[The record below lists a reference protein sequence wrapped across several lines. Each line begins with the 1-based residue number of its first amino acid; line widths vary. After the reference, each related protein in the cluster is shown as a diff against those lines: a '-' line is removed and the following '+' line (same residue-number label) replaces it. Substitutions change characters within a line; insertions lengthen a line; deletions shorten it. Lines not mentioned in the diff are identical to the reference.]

1 MKNIST
7 HEIYKIDIDRLV
19 SADNK
24 KYTVKPL
31 TITKEEALNN
41 GELIRIQENQ
51 LTRKIFDYF
60 GSRTIDMSQMIINV
74 YVQTEL
80 KTKGE
85 KMYQELSKSG
95 FDCNGF
101 HYVRFASGSG
111 QIRRNTITF
120 IRDDLYK
127 DITDSL
133 LCGLSFADFGDD
145 FNAAKY
151 NAYFGL
157 NMSGCHLLP
166 VSLAPRVCIV
176 DDMEIIRPHD
186 KVNYVTER
194 EVDYITLPEE
204 DYILSADDPD
214 FMIMNGKAIR
224 KSDGVVFT
232 IRHGIHKDITVAHY
246 DEIENSPCLNSFDG
260 QGLMCPEWAMKVSE
274 YLEFGYC
281 ASEMIIRAP
290 WVKGLLATID
300 FHSWFAEN
308 GITEITDSFGKVRN
322 VKDIDVIISKSQ
334 FKMHK
339 VYKAKCADIGV
350 NAWDYHV
357 DQMNANNLR
366 WGVVKPDKPDD
377 YEKALNY
384 QYLEALDLQNDD
396 VEKLCQRTIDF
407 FKKLN
412 SGDIKEVYRNLI
424 GNTNPY
430 EDADTDDE
438 NENEIGFTS
447 NAPRFQ
453 KALEANPDLINDK
466 YIRSLILQECE
477 NKLNAA
483 KLGKIIVRGNYQFCV
498 SDPIAQLQWIAKN
511 HCGSDMDV
519 IGVIPS
525 GCIYSNYWMN
535 AEDNNGIVTLLRS
548 PLIDRNEIA
557 KRKVIDANERYFKYM
572 RSGLVLSIHD
582 LTALGCGGCDFDGD
596 ILFSSNDVLISKG
609 SYDYGVARPL
619 YYELGATGIV
629 GAINNENVTQ
639 ADIRGLNSKV
649 GQISNKAASLYA
661 MLKNYSYDTADYNK
675 IYRSIIALGQIV
687 GMEIDR
693 IKTGVKPT
701 LPLEWEPLQGV
712 TKEFIQYAV
721 EKYCKENK
729 VKKKD
734 FAEMIGVAP
743 AKLSHWLAGRTKFP
757 VSISEKIKAILN
769 EEDWLQKLK
778 KNNPEDFKEIITP
791 EPEEKGIYRH
801 NDFAPDIKPYFLKYN
816 YQYLDKDI
824 RHLRSVYNKTSKTNF
839 WLTIEE
845 LKKVCED
852 AEEIVYPIQKCT
864 PSLRMREL
872 YNDYLKIYPVNNS
885 DCIVNH
891 IAHLFED
898 LDFKL
903 HKQISKEG
911 RNMLVDMVS
920 EKPTDKET
928 FEKVKNV
935 FYLYKRFLKSETVE
949 RITNKKDGNKEII
962 KSFSDRLCA
971 IRKHCH
977 DVILD
982 ICGTCQSSFDHLVYL
997 DVENEKY
1004 VWDLLGDDILKIVG

>member
-145 FNAAKY
+145 FVASKY

-157 NMSGCHLLP
+157 NLSGCHLLP

-214 FMIMNGKAIR
+214 FMISGNKAIR

-322 VKDIDVIISKSQ
+322 VNSIDVIISKSQ

-511 HCGSDMDV
+511 HCGADMDV
-519 IGVIPS
+519 VGVVPS

-535 AEDNNGIVTLLRS
+535 ADDNNGIVTLLRS

-557 KRKVIDANERYFKYM
+557 KRKVIDAPESYFKYM
-572 RSGLVLSIHD
+572 RSGLVISIHD
-582 LTALGCGGCDFDGD
+582 LTALQCSGSDFDGD
-596 ILFSSNDVLISKG
+596 IYFSTNDQIIAKG
-609 SYDYGVARPL
+609 SLGFCDARPL

-649 GQISNKAASLYA
+649 GQISNKSASLYA
-661 MLKNYSYDTADYNK
+661 MLKNYSYDTVEYNK
-675 IYRSIIALGQIV
+675 IYRSIIALGQVV

-701 LPLEWEPLQGV
+701 LPLEWKPLQ
-712 TKEFIQYAV
+712 V
-721 EKYCKENK
+721 EWRKGNNLYDDD
-729 VKKKD
+729 V
-734 FAEMIGVAP
+734 MIT
-743 AKLSHWLAGRTKFP
+743 S
-757 VSISEKIKAILN
+757 
-769 EEDWLQKLK
+769 
-778 KNNPEDFKEIITP
+778 
-791 EPEEKGIYRH
+791 EPEAKGIYQH
-801 NDFAPDIKPYFLKYN
+801 NDFVPDVKPYFLKFN
-816 YQYLDKDI
+816 YLYLDKDI
-824 RHLRSVYNKTSKTNF
+824 RQLRYAFNRASVINFMLKLDELETLCTNGEA
-839 WLTIEE
+839 TEE
-845 LKKVCED
+845 M
-852 AEEIVYPIQKCT
+852 Q
-864 PSLRMREL
+864 RL
-872 YNDYLKIYPVNNS
+872 YNLYVKAYPVNDA

-891 IAHLFED
+891 IAHLFEKFHFD
-898 LDFKL
+898 LQ
-903 HKQISKEG
+903 KQISHEG
-911 RNMLVDMVS
+911 RNMLKEMISDN
-920 EKPTDKET
+920 PTDNET
-928 FEKVKNV
+928 LQAVCFAYDGYRHFLRMET
-935 FYLYKRFLKSETVE
+935 KRNN
-949 RITNKKDGNKEII
+949 TNHKDGKKEIR
-962 KSFSDRLCA
+962 KSSADRLNA
-971 IRKHCH
+971 IRNHYRK
-977 DVILD
+977 VLLN
-982 ICGTCQSSFDHLVYL
+982 ICGTCRNAFDYLVFIAK
-997 DVENEKY
+997 ENEKN

>member
-214 FMIMNGKAIR
+214 FMISGNKAIR

-260 QGLMCPEWAMKVSE
+260 QGLMSPEWAMKVSE

-290 WVKGLLATID
+290 WVKGLFATID

-322 VKDIDVIISKSQ
+322 AKDIDVIISKSQ

-396 VEKLCQRTIDF
+396 VEKLCQRTMDF

-424 GNTNPY
+424 GCTDTF
-430 EDADTDDE
+430 EDEDTDDE
-438 NENEIGFTS
+438 NDNEISFTS

-466 YIRSLILQECE
+466 YVRSLILQECE

-511 HCGSDMDV
+511 HCGADMDV
-519 IGVIPS
+519 VGVVPS

-535 AEDNNGIVTLLRS
+535 ADDNNGIVTLLRS

-557 KRKVIDANERYFKYM
+557 KRKVIDAPESYFKDI
-572 RSGLVLSIHD
+572 RSGIIYSIHD
-582 LTALGCGGCDFDGD
+582 LTLLQQAGADCDGD
-596 ILFSSNDVLISKG
+596 LTYSTNDLIIAKG

-619 YYELGATGIV
+619 YYELGATGII
-629 GAINNENVTQ
+629 GTINDDNATQ

-649 GQISNKAASLYA
+649 GQISNKAASFYA
-661 MLKNYSYDTADYNK
+661 MLESYDRQSKEYKA
-675 IYRSIIALGQIV
+675 IYDQIIVLGEIV
-687 GMEIDR
+687 GREIDK
-693 IKTGVKPT
+693 IKTGIKPIT
-701 LPLEWEPLQGV
+701 PMEWKPLQV
-712 TKEFIQYAV
+712 VWRQKKDSE
-721 EKYCKENK
+721 K
-729 VKKKD
+729 VKNDILFKKYY
-734 FAEMIGVAP
+734 
-743 AKLSHWLAGRTKFP
+743 
-757 VSISEKIKAILN
+757 
-769 EEDWLQKLK
+769 EDDKDDK
-778 KNNPEDFKEIITP
+778 EDYIMITP
-791 EPEEKGIYRH
+791 IPEAEGIYRH
-801 NDFAPDIKPYFLKYN
+801 NTFVPDVKPYFLKYN

-839 WLTIEE
+839 WLTFEE
-845 LKKVCED
+845 LKKVCEN
-852 AEEIVYPIQKCT
+852 AEDIVYPIVKCT

-898 LDFKL
+898 LDFNL

-911 RNMLVDMVS
+911 RNMLIDMVS

-928 FEKVKNV
+928 FKRVDDV
-935 FYLYKRFLKSETVE
+935 FYLYKRFLKTETMK
-949 RITNKKDGNKEII
+949 RITNKKDGNKAII
-962 KSFSDRLCA
+962 KSLSDRLWA
-971 IRKHCH
+971 IRKHYH
-977 DVILD
+977 NVIIE
-982 ICGTCQSSFDHLVYL
+982 ICGTCQSAFDHLVYVAE
-997 DVENEKY
+997 DNEKY
-1004 VWDLLGDDILKIVG
+1004 VWDLLGDDILKIMG

>member
-1 MKNIST
+1 MKSIGT

-24 KYTVKPL
+24 KYTVMPL

-60 GSRTIDMSQMIINV
+60 GSKSIDMSKMIINV

-85 KMYQELSKSG
+85 KMYQELSKLG
-95 FDCNGF
+95 FDCNGA

-127 DITDSL
+127 DITESL
-133 LCGLSFADFGDD
+133 LCGLSFDDFGDD

-166 VSLAPRVCIV
+166 VSLAPSVCVV
-176 DDMEIIRPHD
+176 DDMETIRPHD

-214 FMIMNGKAIR
+214 FTISGNKATR

-232 IRHGIHKDITVAHY
+232 IRHGVHKDITVAHY
-246 DEIENSPCLNSFDG
+246 DEIDNSPCINSFDG
-260 QGLMCPEWAMKVSE
+260 QGLMTPTWAQKIE
-274 YLEFGYC
+274 KYLNFGYTP
-281 ASEMIIRAP
+281 SEIIIRAP

-300 FHSWFAEN
+300 FHAWFTEH
-308 GITEITDSFGKVRN
+308 GITEITDSFGTVRKVE
-322 VKDIDVIISKSQ
+322 DIDVIISKSQ

-339 VYKAKCADIGV
+339 VYKAKCSDIGV
-350 NAWDYHV
+350 NPWDYLV
-357 DQMNANNLR
+357 DCMNANHLR
-366 WGVVKPDKPDD
+366 WGVVKPNKPDD

-384 QYLEALDLQNDD
+384 QYLEALDIQNDD

-407 FKKLN
+407 FNKLN
-412 SGDIKEVYRNLI
+412 SGDIEEVYKNLV
-424 GNTNPY
+424 GNANPY
-430 EDADTDDE
+430 EEVETDDE
-438 NENEIGFTS
+438 NENEIGFSS

-453 KALEANPDLINDK
+453 KALDANHDLINDR

-498 SDPIAQLQWIAKN
+498 SDPIAQLEWIANN
-511 HCGSDMDV
+511 HCGADMDV
-519 IGVIPS
+519 IGVVPA

-535 AEDNNGIVTLLRS
+535 ADDNNGVVTLLRS

-557 KRKVIDANERYFKYM
+557 KRKVIEGHEKYFDNLH
-572 RSGLVLSIHD
+572 SGIILSIHD

-596 ILFSSNDVLISKG
+596 ILFSTNDRIVSKG
-609 SYDYGVARPL
+609 CYDYGVARPL

-629 GAINNENVTQ
+629 GAINNDNATK

-661 MLKNYSYDTADYNK
+661 MLKDYSPYTYDYNK
-675 IYRSIIALGQIV
+675 IYRSIIALGQVV

-701 LPLEWEPLQGV
+701 LPLEWKPLQVEWRKGNNLYEDDVMV
-712 TKEFIQYAV
+712 T
-721 EKYCKENK
+721 
-729 VKKKD
+729 
-734 FAEMIGVAP
+734 
-743 AKLSHWLAGRTKFP
+743 
-757 VSISEKIKAILN
+757 SEQEA
-769 EEDWLQKLK
+769 
-778 KNNPEDFKEIITP
+778 
-791 EPEEKGIYRH
+791 KGIYRH
-801 NDFAPDIKPYFLKYN
+801 NDFVPDVKPYFLKFN
-816 YQYLDKDI
+816 YLYLDKDI
-824 RHLRSVYNKTSKTNF
+824 RQLRYSFNRASVINFMLKLDELETLCKDGEATEEMQRMYN
-839 WLTIEE
+839 L
-845 LKKVCED
+845 
-852 AEEIVYPIQKCT
+852 
-864 PSLRMREL
+864 
-872 YNDYLKIYPVNNS
+872 YLKAYPVNDT

-891 IAHLFED
+891 IAHLFEQVHLD
-898 LDFKL
+898 LQ
-903 HKQISKEG
+903 KQITSEG
-911 RNMLVDMVS
+911 RNMLKEMISDN
-920 EKPTDKET
+920 PTDKDILD
-928 FEKVKNV
+928 KVC
-935 FYLYKRFLKSETVE
+935 FAYDGYRRFLRTETK
-949 RITNKKDGNKEII
+949 RNNTNHKDGKKMIV
-962 KSFSDRLCA
+962 KSSADRLNA
-971 IRKHCH
+971 IRNHYRSVLMK
-977 DVILD
+977 
-982 ICGTCQSSFDHLVYL
+982 ICGTCQNTFDYLVFIAK
-997 DVENEKY
+997 ENEKNI
-1004 VWDLLGDDILKIVG
+1004 WDLLGDDILNIVG

>member
-127 DITDSL
+127 DITESL

-260 QGLMCPEWAMKVSE
+260 QGLMCPEWAMRVSE

-339 VYKAKCADIGV
+339 VYKAKCADLGV

-453 KALEANPDLINDK
+453 KALDANPDLINDK

-511 HCGSDMDV
+511 HCGADMDV
-519 IGVIPS
+519 IGVVPS

-535 AEDNNGIVTLLRS
+535 ADDNNGVVTLLRS

-557 KRKVIDANERYFKYM
+557 KRKVIDAPERYFGYIH
-572 RSGLVLSIHD
+572 SGIIYSIHD
-582 LTALGCGGCDFDGD
+582 LTLLQQAGADCDGD
-596 ILFSSNDVLISKG
+596 LTFSTNDLCIAKG

-619 YYELGATGIV
+619 YYELGAVGIV

-649 GQISNKAASLYA
+649 GQISNKSASLYA
-661 MLKNYSYDTADYNK
+661 MLKNYSYDTVEYNK
-675 IYRSIIALGQIV
+675 IYRSIIALGQVV

-701 LPLEWEPLQGV
+701 LPLEWKPLQ
-712 TKEFIQYAV
+712 V
-721 EKYCKENK
+721 EWRKGNNLYDDD
-729 VKKKD
+729 V
-734 FAEMIGVAP
+734 MIT
-743 AKLSHWLAGRTKFP
+743 S
-757 VSISEKIKAILN
+757 
-769 EEDWLQKLK
+769 
-778 KNNPEDFKEIITP
+778 
-791 EPEEKGIYRH
+791 EPEAKGIYRH
-801 NDFAPDIKPYFLKYN
+801 NDFVPDVKPYFLKFN
-816 YQYLDKDI
+816 YLYLDKDI
-824 RHLRSVYNKTSKTNF
+824 RQLRYAFNRASVINF
-839 WLTIEE
+839 MLKLDELETLCKNGEATEE
-845 LKKVCED
+845 M
-852 AEEIVYPIQKCT
+852 Q
-864 PSLRMREL
+864 RL
-872 YNDYLKIYPVNNS
+872 YNLYVKAYPVNDA

-891 IAHLFED
+891 IAHLFEKFHFD
-898 LDFKL
+898 LQ
-903 HKQISKEG
+903 KQISHEG
-911 RNMLVDMVS
+911 RNMLKEMISDN
-920 EKPTDKET
+920 PTDNET
-928 FEKVKNV
+928 LQAVCFAYDGYRHFLRMET
-935 FYLYKRFLKSETVE
+935 KRNN
-949 RITNKKDGNKEII
+949 TNHKDGKKEIK
-962 KSFSDRLCA
+962 KSSADRLNA
-971 IRKHCH
+971 IRNHYKS
-977 DVILD
+977 ILLN
-982 ICGTCQSSFDHLVYL
+982 ICGTCRNVFDYLVFIAK
-997 DVENEKY
+997 ENEKN
-1004 VWDLLGDDILKIVG
+1004 VWDLLGDDIIKIVG

>member
-166 VSLAPRVCIV
+166 VLLAPRVCIV
-176 DDMEIIRPHD
+176 DDMEMIRPHD

-300 FHSWFAEN
+300 FHSWFAEY

-511 HCGSDMDV
+511 HCSADIDV

-535 AEDNNGIVTLLRS
+535 ADDNNGIVTLLRS

-557 KRKVIDANERYFKYM
+557 KRKVIDAPESYFKYM
-572 RSGLVLSIHD
+572 RSGLVISIHD
-582 LTALGCGGCDFDGD
+582 LTALQCSGSDFDGD
-596 ILFSSNDVLISKG
+596 IYFSTNDQIIAKG
-609 SYDYGVARPL
+609 SLGFGDARPL

-649 GQISNKAASLYA
+649 GQISNKSASLYA
-661 MLKNYSYDTADYNK
+661 ILKNYSYDTVEYNK
-675 IYRSIIALGQIV
+675 IYRSIIALGQVV

-701 LPLEWEPLQGV
+701 LPLEWKPLQ
-712 TKEFIQYAV
+712 V
-721 EKYCKENK
+721 EWRKGNNLYDDD
-729 VKKKD
+729 V
-734 FAEMIGVAP
+734 MIT
-743 AKLSHWLAGRTKFP
+743 S
-757 VSISEKIKAILN
+757 
-769 EEDWLQKLK
+769 
-778 KNNPEDFKEIITP
+778 
-791 EPEEKGIYRH
+791 EPEAKGIYRH
-801 NDFAPDIKPYFLKYN
+801 NDFVPDVKPYFLKFN
-816 YQYLDKDI
+816 YLYLDKDI
-824 RHLRSVYNKTSKTNF
+824 RQLRYAFNRASVINFMLKLDELETLCTNGEA
-839 WLTIEE
+839 TEE
-845 LKKVCED
+845 M
-852 AEEIVYPIQKCT
+852 Q
-864 PSLRMREL
+864 RL
-872 YNDYLKIYPVNNS
+872 YNLYVKAYPVNDA

-891 IAHLFED
+891 IAHLFEKFHFD
-898 LDFKL
+898 LQ
-903 HKQISKEG
+903 KQISHEG
-911 RNMLVDMVS
+911 RNMLKEMISDN
-920 EKPTDKET
+920 PTDNET
-928 FEKVKNV
+928 LQAVCFAYDGYRHFLRMET
-935 FYLYKRFLKSETVE
+935 KRNN
-949 RITNKKDGNKEII
+949 TNHKDGKKEIR
-962 KSFSDRLCA
+962 KSSADRLNA
-971 IRKHCH
+971 IRNHYRK
-977 DVILD
+977 VLLN
-982 ICGTCQSSFDHLVYL
+982 ICGTCRNVFDYLVFIAK
-997 DVENEKY
+997 ENEKN
-1004 VWDLLGDDILKIVG
+1004 VWDLLGDDIIKIVG